1 MSLLTI
7 TDVNDATGDTKAIYE
22 EIQSAFG
29 MIPNGIKQWSVNP
42 KAMRIVW
49 NTIKQRLSLDK
60 ESQKLHTIIRYLVSD
75 ESNCTYCKGFNGSIL
90 ISMYGMSEDDLVVI
104 KQDNSKAPLEEKNKA
119 LLLFAMKSMNDAD
132 SVNAQDIAT
141 MKALGISEFEMF
153 DIVHAASS
161 MLVANTLFKTFKVEQ
176 DYQI

>member
-7 TDVNDATGDTKAIYE
+7 TAVNDATGDTKAIYE

-29 MIPNGIKQWSVNP
+29 MIPNGIKQWSVSP

-49 NTIKQRLSLDK
+49 NTIKQRLSLDQ

-75 ESNCTYCKGFNGSIL
+75 ESNGKYCRGFNATML
-90 ISMYGMSEDDLVVI
+90 IGMFGMSEDDLEAMQ
-104 KQDNSKAPLEEKNKA
+104 QDNSKAPLEEKNKA
-119 LLLFAMKSMNDAD
+119 LLLFAMKSIRDAD
-132 SVNAQDIAT
+132 SVNAQDIVA
-141 MKALGISEFEMF
+141 MKELGITEFEMF

-161 MLVANTLFKTFKVEQ
+161 MIVANTLFKTFKVEP